1 MAVMTKGARGTAVK
15 QSTLVDAHSALQS
28 LPEKQKEE
36 LSLKQAVAK
45 LKAPL
50 QAALAKGY
58 SYPELA
64 VILKDNGIVI
74 SAATLKNYVP
84 VGKRSGKRLSKG
96 TKPQSNAD
104 DLEQADLS
112 EAEDT
117 LDQSSAKSKGKASQ
131 SAEAA
136 PAKPRGGRGKA
147 KTSSE
152 ATTTASDESNSSPTT
167 SAAQRRSSAAKT
179 RTSSKQSATGKAK
192 PAASTRTKSSRTRK

>member
-96 TKPQSNAD
+96 TKSQSDVAS
-104 DLEQADLS
+104 LGQADT
-112 EAEDT
+112 ADEDSVGQGST
-117 LDQSSAKSKGKASQ
+117 TTKGRASQ
-131 SAEAA
+131 STEAA
-136 PAKPRGGRGKA
+136 PAKSRGGRGKA
-147 KTSSE
+147 KT
-152 ATTTASDESNSSPTT
+152 TTETAVSSDESESSTAKPT
-167 SAAQRRSSAAKT
+167 SSRRGSAAKA
-179 RTSSKQSATGKAK
+179 RTSTKQSTAGKAK
-192 PAASTRTKSSRTRK
+192 PATGTRTKSTRTRK

>member
-1 MAVMTKGARGTAVK
+1 MAVMTKGSRGTAVK

-45 LKAPL
+45 LKVPL

-96 TKPQSNAD
+96 TKS
-104 DLEQADLS
+104 QADLAGLDQADPS
-112 EAEDT
+112 EAEDASA
-117 LDQSSAKSKGKASQ
+117 QSSAKAKGKTSQ
-131 SAEAA
+131 SAETTST
-136 PAKPRGGRGKA
+136 KPRGGRGKA
-147 KTSSE
+147 KATEEAESSSDGSSSS
-152 ATTTASDESNSSPTT
+152 TAKP
-167 SAAQRRSSAAKT
+167 AAQRRSTAAKT
-179 RTSSKQSATGKAK
+179 RTSTKQSTTGKAK
-192 PAASTRTKSSRTRK
+192 PTTGTRTKSSRTRK